1 MQSGSTLVTG
11 AAGFAGAHLL
21 KHLSRTA
28 PNQPLQGWARTISRP
43 SDTHANIH
51 WCGVDMLDAAA
62 VSRAIAAHPPS
73 EIYHLAGASHTGA
86 SWQRPAAY
94 LEIHVSGTHHL
105 LEAVRAH
112 APACRVLVVSS
123 GMIYRPQDYAVT
135 EEAPLGPVSPYALSK
150 LAEDQLAIY
159 AAQHDDLDI
168 VVARPF
174 NHIGPGQAPT
184 FAASSFARQ
193 IAEIE
198 CGAKPA
204 SIAVGNL
211 EAARDLTDV
220 RDVVAAYT
228 ALMRLGRRGI
238 GYNVCRG
245 EAVRMSALLDQLL
258 ALSNTQVQLEQDA
271 ERLRPNDIPFLAGD
285 PTRIHTETG
294 WTPQIPLKQTLTDL
308 LNHWRASLAD
318 TR

>member
-1 MQSGSTLVTG
+1 MRSGSTLVTG

-21 KHLSRTA
+21 EHLARTA
-28 PNQPLQGWARTISRP
+28 PQQPLQGWARTISRP
-43 SDTHANIH
+43 AIAHSDIR

-62 VSRAIAAHPPS
+62 VSRAIAENPPS

-105 LEAVRAH
+105 LEAVRQH
-112 APACRVLVVSS
+112 APQCRVLVVSS
-123 GMIYRPQDYAVT
+123 GMIYRPQNYAVT
-135 EEAPLGPVSPYALSK
+135 EDAPLGPVSPYALSK
-150 LAEDQLAIY
+150 LAEDQLAMY

-198 CGAKPA
+198 CGAKPPCL
-204 SIAVGNL
+204 AVGNL
-211 EAARDLTDV
+211 EAARDLSDV
-220 RDVVAAYT
+220 RDVVAAYA
-228 ALMRLGRRGI
+228 ALMRVGRRGVA
-238 GYNVCRG
+238 YNVCRG
-245 EAVRMSALLDQLL
+245 EAVQMSALLDQLL
-258 ALSNTQVQLEQDA
+258 ALSHAQVRLEQDSD
-271 ERLRPNDIPFLAGD
+271 RLRPNDIPFLAGD
-285 PTRIHTETG
+285 PERVRHETG
-294 WTPQIPLKQTLTDL
+294 WTAAIPLKHTLTDL
-308 LNHWRASLAD
+308 LNYWRASIAD
-318 TR
+318 AH